1 MGIAMSI
8 EKLIGTWTAV
18 GFTGF
23 AYNFVSADEGYYS
36 VANAKKEFKYN
47 ADETKIAIYYPGEAS
62 ALIFQYEIE
71 EDILLIEDSFG
82 NFVKYKKVKE
92 CIC

>member
-1 MGIAMSI
+1 MSI
-8 EKLIGTWTAV
+8 EKLIGTWVAV
-18 GFTGF
+18 GFPGL
-23 AYNFVSADEGYYS
+23 AYNFVSINEGYYS

-47 ADETKIAIYYPGEAS
+47 ADNTKIVIYYPGEVS
-62 ALIFQYEIE
+62 ALTFQYEIK

-92 CIC
+92 CVCLI